1 MVEPT
6 GRPRDLFE
14 TPAARPAIS
23 CHQQLPKELLAQAF
37 AETRS
42 RDGLPVP
49 GGDAA
54 ETITMGSTGLREH
67 ETPDTQAICT
77 RSSRT

>member
-6 GRPRDLFE
+6 GRLRHLFE
-14 TPAARPAIS
+14 TPAIS

-37 AETRS
+37 SETRY

-49 GGDAA
+49 GGNAA